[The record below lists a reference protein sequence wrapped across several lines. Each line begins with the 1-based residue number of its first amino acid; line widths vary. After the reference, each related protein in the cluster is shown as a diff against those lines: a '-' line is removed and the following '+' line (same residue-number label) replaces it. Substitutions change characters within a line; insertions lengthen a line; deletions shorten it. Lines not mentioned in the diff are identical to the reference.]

1 MLSTDRDALVCD
13 LAETYHV
20 LDMTALPVPL
30 LATLAAGLRGDSR
43 VRMRMEREPVDSHTM
58 LQAAILDRLTT
69 LCWMQST
76 DGAHGRKRPPSV
88 VEAMAGKETA
98 RTQPAAARP
107 VAFATPAEFD
117 RAWASITGNGRET
130 SCRRR

>member
-1 MLSTDRDALVCD
+1 MLATDRDALICD
-13 LAETYHV
+13 MAETYHI

-43 VRMRMEREPVDSHTM
+43 IQLAMAGEKTPGGTI

-76 DGAHGRKRPPSV
+76 DGAHGRRRPPSV
-88 VEAMAGKETA
+88 VEAMAGKEKKKD
-98 RTQPAAARP
+98 PAARP
-107 VAFATPAEFD
+107 VAYDSPADFD
-117 RAWASITGNGRET
+117 RAWAEITTKAR
-130 SCRRR
+130 